1 MGDQLRRAELELP
14 VVYSTHWCGTGF
26 GRRTLDT
33 QELSSAFDLPLW
45 MQPRDEASRM
55 AWLESGVFGRMN
67 PLQLF
72 NAVVD
77 QTLPYLRQDNECYA
91 ATAVAEGVLTPL
103 IADCGVNLPLIGN
116 FLVHSWVDNAL
127 ITKKAGKSDDAGVP
141 THLWDQRI
149 VQVLDIP
156 IQVLNTMRKWLFNRY
171 CRGLMRSL
179 GDFLRRCHG
188 RD

>member
-1 MGDQLRRAELELP
+1 
-14 VVYSTHWCGTGF
+14 
-26 GRRTLDT
+26 
-33 QELSSAFDLPLW
+33 
-45 MQPRDEASRM
+45 M

-149 VQVLDIP
+149 VQVLDSP